1 MTIYIRPSKA
11 VIIFTLLGI
20 GIIVTLIS
28 NFGPSIIL
36 NILTIGGLSIFLYF
50 LLVMPYSITI
60 NDEFI
65 RVNRLLYPIKFNRKK
80 IKISSFTYNNVR
92 ESARLWASGG
102 IFGYTGWYSTSGV
115 GKYYL
120 SALNLKDIAL
130 IEKDNGKKY
139 VINIPIYDP
148 EMQKLMGKKT
158 KLPSSAISMF

>member
-80 IKISSFTYNNVR
+80 IKISSFT
-92 ESARLWASGG
+92 
-102 IFGYTGWYSTSGV
+102 
-115 GKYYL
+115 
-120 SALNLKDIAL
+120 
-130 IEKDNGKKY
+130 
-139 VINIPIYDP
+139 
-148 EMQKLMGKKT
+148 
-158 KLPSSAISMF
+158 